1 MKAEHFSMRI
11 SKICQLLGVSRQ
23 SYYQYFHHQEW
34 LSIEQDLVLKRVRQI
49 REEHRYMG
57 TRKLYELLQP
67 FLLEHQI
74 KIGRD
79 ALFDLLSAHK
89 LLVRR
94 RQRKI
99 STTNSYHRF
108 KKWPNLIKDFIPSQI
123 NQLWVSDITYWKT
136 GKGFMYIHL
145 ITDVYSHKIV
155 GYRLSNTL
163 KVKESLKAL
172 KMAISSSLGG
182 LDTPFQLIHHSDRG
196 IQYCSASYVKFLQDN
211 KIRISMTE
219 NGDPRENAIAE
230 RINGIVKHEYLKGL
244 KVGNSYQAK
253 QALEKAVRLYNQE
266 RPHLSIGMLKPEQLH
281 QQPNLKTKKLWK
293 NYYYEKNEL

>member
-1 MKAEHFSMRI
+1 MKAEHLSMRI
-11 SKICQLLGVSRQ
+11 SKMCQLLGISRQ
-23 SYYQYFHHQEW
+23 SYYQYFYRLEW
-34 LSIEQDLVLKRVRQI
+34 LNIEHDLVLKKVRQI
-49 REEHRYMG
+49 RLEHRYMG
-57 TRKLYELLQP
+57 TRKLYEVLQP

-94 RQRKI
+94 RQRKV

-108 KKWPNLIKDFIPSQI
+108 KKWPNLIKDFTPIRI
-123 NQLWVSDITYWKT
+123 NQLWVSDITYWKV
-136 GKGFMYIHL
+136 GKRFMYIHL
-145 ITDVYSHKIV
+145 ITDAYSHKIV
-155 GYRLSNTL
+155 GCRLSNTL

-182 LDTPFQLIHHSDRG
+182 LDTPFQLVHHSDRG
-196 IQYCSASYVKFLQDN
+196 IQYCSDKYVKLLKDY

-219 NGDPRENAIAE
+219 NSDPRENAIAE
-230 RINGIVKHEYLKGL
+230 RVNGILKHEYLKGI
-244 KVGNSYQAK
+244 KIRKSSEAK
-253 QALEKAVRLYNQE
+253 QVLENAIRLYNEE

-281 QQPNLKTKKLWK
+281 QHPNLKTEKLWK
-293 NYYYEKNEL
+293 NYYYEKSEM